1 MDQATGCEGGE
12 IGGQPTGENTANRMP
27 QELASPPLKMCL
39 QFCSIYI
46 HMDDTGM
53 ATASTVTPAEM
64 AAYPATAQRRQ
75 AGEQQELARR
85 QARAWEV
92 AQRAATCLKAQF
104 GAERVMVFGSLVRAG
119 CFTLWSDVDI
129 AAWGLSPQDTFRAIG
144 VVLELDTT
152 IAINLVDVGTCRPQ
166 LLASIE
172 QEGIEL

>member
-1 MDQATGCEGGE
+1 MTQVWPPHQQSPQPRWQH
-12 IGGQPTGENTANRMP
+12 IG
-27 QELASPPLKMCL
+27 L
-39 QFCSIYI
+39 Q
-46 HMDDTGM
+46 HGAD
-53 ATASTVTPAEM
+53 
-64 AAYPATAQRRQ
+64 RQ
-75 AGEQQELARR
+75 TSSRKLARR

-104 GAERVMVFGSLVRAG
+104 GAERGMVFGSLVRAG

-152 IAINLVDVGTCRPQ
+152 IAINLVDVGTCRPE